1 MCYGQASIYWG
12 REMGKGQAKG
22 KGQARRKDNVK
33 RNDQV
38 KVKTKGQRWESSQG
52 GDDWGTKGGIHE
64 KYPPLM
70 IRLREQEARKDVSPA
85 CSMQSKRYE
94 TAFRFVWSYKLGV

>member
-1 MCYGQASIYWG
+1 MCYGQASICWG
-12 REMGKGQAKG
+12 REIGKGQAK
-22 KGQARRKDNVK
+22 RKDNVK

-38 KVKTKGQRWESSQG
+38 KVKTKGSTVGPSQG
-52 GDDWGTKGGIHE
+52 GGDWGTKGGIHE

-70 IRLREQEARKDVSPA
+70 IKLREPGARKDVSTA

-94 TAFRFVWSYKLGV
+94 TAFRFVWSYKLGVCV

>member
-1 MCYGQASIYWG
+1 M
-12 REMGKGQAKG
+12 EKGQAKG

-38 KVKTKGQRWESSQG
+38 KVKTKGQRREPSQGG
-52 GDDWGTKGGIHE
+52 GDDWGTKGSIHE

-70 IRLREQEARKDVSPA
+70 IRSREQEARKDVSPA
-85 CSMQSKRYE
+85 CSMQSKSMKRHSGSSGHTSWVYE
-94 TAFRFVWSYKLGV
+94 LFEGAGIR